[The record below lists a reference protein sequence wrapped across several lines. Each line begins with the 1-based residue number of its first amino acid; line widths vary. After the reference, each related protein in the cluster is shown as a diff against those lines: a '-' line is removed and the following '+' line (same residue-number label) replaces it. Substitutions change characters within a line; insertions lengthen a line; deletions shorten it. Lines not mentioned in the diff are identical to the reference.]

1 MVPAREIGEWVVPAT
16 ETGEWAV
23 LELAAVYH

>member
-1 MVPAREIGEWVVPAT
+1 VVPAREIGEWVVPAT